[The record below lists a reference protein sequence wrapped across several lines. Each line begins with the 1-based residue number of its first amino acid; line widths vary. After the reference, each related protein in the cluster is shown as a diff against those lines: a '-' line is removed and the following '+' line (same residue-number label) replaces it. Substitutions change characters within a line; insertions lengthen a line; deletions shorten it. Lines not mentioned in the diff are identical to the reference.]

1 MPHQLTGFTPSLMQ
15 KYLRNELI
23 QYALIMVLVLIVFFI
38 FSSTGI
44 YEQFIQQPI
53 SSLFA
58 NSSALILNVLG
69 YDSWA
74 EDMNIH
80 CGAAVVSISKGC
92 DAIAPI
98 FLSALAIALFP
109 KVRMLNKVKGI
120 IFVVLVLAILNLV
133 RILSLVFSQ
142 LYYPEIFDFLHI
154 EFWQFIFLVSS
165 GALFIH
171 WLIRNTK
178 YDSAKVQL

>member
-1 MPHQLTGFTPSLMQ
+1 MPNHLTGLQPTFVQ
-15 KYLRNELI
+15 KYMKNELI
-23 QYALIMVLVLIVFFI
+23 QYAFIMVLVLIVFFL

-44 YEQFIQQPI
+44 YEKFIQQPI
-53 SSLFA
+53 SILFA
-58 NSSALILNVLG
+58 SGSANILKLFG
-69 YDSWA
+69 YQSWA

-98 FLSALAIALFP
+98 FLSSLAISLFP
-109 KVRMLNKVKGI
+109 KVTLQNKVSGI
-120 IFVVLVLAILNLV
+120 LWVVLVLGILNLV

-142 LYYPEIFDFLHI
+142 LYFPEIFDFLHI
-154 EFWQFIFLVSS
+154 EFWQFVFLVSS
-165 GALFIH
+165 GALFIY

-178 YDSAKVQL
+178 YDPAKDQL